1 MAGPITTFDV
11 KTQGVDHLIDRLK
24 GFEPEVYKVL
34 TREIKAASD
43 IVAKAAAGKT
53 PSQALR
59 NWGAWGGRL
68 DFDGS
73 AVASGFRPGV
83 RTRRVG
89 GQRYVMGVVSTKSAP
104 GAVWELAGVK
114 SDGPFGQAINSI
126 YGPAGKGSGPRALAP
141 AWREHV
147 DQARDSI
154 QDAIYRAA
162 EAVTRG

>member
-34 TREIKAASD
+34 VREIKAASD
-43 IVAKAAAGKT
+43 KVARAAAGKT
-53 PSQALR
+53 PGQALR

-68 DFDGS
+68 DFDGGS
-73 AVASGFRPGV
+73 VAAGFRPGV

-126 YGPAGKGSGPRALAP
+126 YGPASEGHGPRALAP

-147 DQARDSI
+147 DEARADIEQAI
-154 QDAIYRAA
+154 NKAA
-162 EAVTRG
+162 EAVT